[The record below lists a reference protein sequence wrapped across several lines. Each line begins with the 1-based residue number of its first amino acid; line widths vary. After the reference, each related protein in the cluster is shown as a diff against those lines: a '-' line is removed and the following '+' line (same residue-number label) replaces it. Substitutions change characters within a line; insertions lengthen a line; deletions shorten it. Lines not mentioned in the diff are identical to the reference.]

1 MNYIEH
7 LEAHCGEITGH
18 LEIEELQEQVIQLLQ
33 FQNAPCANA
42 ITMTSLGLLR
52 HPSCNKMLSR
62 T

>member
-18 LEIEELQEQVIQLLQ
+18 LEIEELQEQAIQLLQ

-42 ITMTSLGLLR
+42 IT
-52 HPSCNKMLSR
+52 KMVLSFIKK
-62 T
+62 